1 MPKVSASHRT
11 DTPLLEERRN
21 SPGLLLALVG
31 NDAMREL
38 RQAHADDG
46 MTPRQYHLLALLD
59 GHGPMGQ
66 SDLGAAVGTDPS
78 VLVTQLNPLEDEG
91 FISRNRDPSDRR
103 RHVITLTPAGAKKLR
118 AATRSQER
126 AEDALLS
133 ALDAGQREQLQSLL
147 IAIRDSRQSDGGAS
161 CEDDHD

>member
-1 MPKVSASHRT
+1 MTKASASLRT

-31 NDAMREL
+31 DDAMREL
-38 RQAHADDG
+38 RQAHTDDG

-66 SDLGAAVGTDPS
+66 SELGAAVGTDPS

-91 FISRNRDPSDRR
+91 FISRDRDPSDRR
-103 RHVITLTPAGAKKLR
+103 RHVVSLTTAGAKKLR
-118 AATRSQER
+118 DATRSQER
-126 AEDALLS
+126 VEDALLS
-133 ALDAGQREQLQSLL
+133 ALDAEEREQLQSLL
-147 IAIRDSRQSDGGAS
+147 IAIRDSRQSDGGAP
-161 CEDDHD
+161 CEGGHG

>member
-1 MPKVSASHRT
+1 
-11 DTPLLEERRN
+11 
-21 SPGLLLALVG
+21 
-31 NDAMREL
+31 
-38 RQAHADDG
+38 
-46 MTPRQYHLLALLD
+46 
-59 GHGPMGQ
+59 MGQ

-126 AEDALLS
+126 AEDVLLS

-147 IAIRDSRQSDGGAS
+147 IAIRDSRQPDGSAS
-161 CEDDHD
+161 CEGQHD

>member
-1 MPKVSASHRT
+1 MANATTSSTT

-31 NDAMREL
+31 DDAMREL
-38 RQAHADDG
+38 RQAHTDDG

-78 VLVTQLNPLEDEG
+78 VLVTQLNPLEHDG
-91 FISRNRDPSDRR
+91 FISRDRDLSDRR
-103 RHVITLTPAGAKKLR
+103 RHVVTLTRAGAEKLR
-118 AATRSQER
+118 DATRSQER
-126 AEDALLS
+126 AEDALFA
-133 ALDAGQREQLQSLL
+133 ALDGGEREQLRTLL
-147 IAIRDSRQSDGGAS
+147 MAIRDSRQPDDAP
-161 CEDDHD
+161 CEGRP

>member
-1 MPKVSASHRT
+1 MANASAPTGT
-11 DTPLLEERRN
+11 DTPLLQERRN

-38 RQAHADDG
+38 RQAHDG
-46 MTPRQYHLLALLD
+46 LTPRQYHLLALLD

-78 VLVTQLNPLEDEG
+78 VLVTQLNPLEDAG
-91 FISRNRDPSDRR
+91 FISRDRDPSDRR
-103 RHVITLTPAGAKKLR
+103 RHVVTLTPTGAKKLR

-126 AEDALLS
+126 AEDALFS
-133 ALDAGQREQLQSLL
+133 ALDADERDQLRALL
-147 IAIRDSRQSDGGAS
+147 MKIRDSRQTDSPT
-161 CEDDHD
+161 CEERP